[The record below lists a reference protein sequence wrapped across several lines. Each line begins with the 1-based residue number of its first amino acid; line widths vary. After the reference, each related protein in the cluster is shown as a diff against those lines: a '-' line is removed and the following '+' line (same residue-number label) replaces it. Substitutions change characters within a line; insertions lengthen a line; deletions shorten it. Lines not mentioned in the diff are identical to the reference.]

1 MFIENQSISVL
12 TWTVVWHH
20 FVVQYCGGKRRRNID
35 WSWSFFL
42 MKYPRM
48 AIYGWRG
55 WSECPQAL
63 KKNYSPQTVYS
74 DIEIFVIIVDDNKQ
88 EKQYLEEKIKQSQGY
103 PGKGY
108 NLK

>member
-42 MKYPRM
+42 WNTLEWLFTDGEDDRNAPKH
-48 AIYGWRG
+48 W
-55 WSECPQAL
+55 

-88 EKQYLEEKIKQSQGY
+88 EIQYLGEKIKQSQGY

>member
-1 MFIENQSISVL
+1 M
-12 TWTVVWHH
+12 
-20 FVVQYCGGKRRRNID
+20 ID
-35 WSWSFFL
+35 HEVFSDEIPSNGYL
-42 MKYPRM
+42 RM
-48 AIYGWRG
+48 ARMIGMPP
-55 WSECPQAL
+55 SIE

-88 EKQYLEEKIKQSQGY
+88 EIQYLGEKIKQSQGY